1 MSREDRKNRVLRKER
16 VKDFERSQKMEEINA
31 RMQRIDDMKKDRYLL
46 EEERRKMENELN
58 FKKTNMLK
66 RLQNIIKSD
75 KHMNKN
81 EIMDYVFDAKHAS
94 KTITYENN
102 NHNDSNMSNKDIS
115 PNKEK

>member
-1 MSREDRKNRVLRKER
+1 
-16 VKDFERSQKMEEINA
+16 
-31 RMQRIDDMKKDRYLL
+31 MQRIDDMKKDRYLL

-81 EIMDYVFDAKHAS
+81 EIMDYVFDSKHANKS
-94 KTITYENN
+94 ITDENN
-102 NHNDSNMSNKDIS
+102 YIDSKVI
-115 PNKEK
+115 NKENSPIKDK